1 MKSNTPDFPS
11 WDVAV
16 PCCFLFRC
24 SWGLKGKG
32 KELFSEIS
40 WEILP
45 LMSQLLLKGCTQW
58 KHGACPEW
66 RQARGVVSKK
76 KITTN
81 QRNAKCSLCLFSFI
95 SCIFCLLSLQ
105 RRRCH
110 VQRSSGLFAP
120 PHTTEQSW
128 IILLN
133 EVSGVKSV
141 RQLRSKHRKRKD
153 LFSWHLARL

>member
-16 PCCFLFRC
+16 PCCCLFRC

-40 WEILP
+40 WEILL
-45 LMSQLLLKGCTQW
+45 LMSQLLLKECTQW

-76 KITTN
+76 RSQLT
-81 QRNAKCSLCLFSFI
+81 REMLSAASVYFLSSPAYSACSACKGGGAMSRGQVV
-95 SCIFCLLSLQ
+95 C
-105 RRRCH
+105 
-110 VQRSSGLFAP
+110 FAP
-120 PHTTEQSW
+120 PHTSEQSW

-133 EVSGVKSV
+133 EVSGVKLV

-153 LFSWHLARL
+153 PFSWHLTRL